1 MSRRV
6 RTADVMRLLR
16 EKVGIVENPQA
27 VSGSLKSSGRYE
39 QGRAVCAGKTPSKTD
54 GDKMP
59 LVGIEGGVEDYSL
72 YENVKVTFIN
82 MGKGIAEA
90 LHYDPLQDGTYLRQ
104 ISESISQYMSQSTNN
119 PTENTAGGTEN
130 SQPDQTSNFADLPM
144 DQLVTYM
151 VAGLAF
157 GGLLYAKRERIK
169 SFIDWF
175 VPRKKVDK
183 VANEVEKAILKKEL
197 KSIKDGLNT
206 LFSFMGMFN
215 TNYSDELRRM
225 GREITKSQA
234 PINDDLEKIKTRIDQ
249 LGLLKQKVDRY
260 DGRLK
265 LMSEQLDTF
274 DGRLKKHN
282 IGKMKNILYE
292 NNTKI
297 KGLKTA
303 LTGLTKKLKKINIIN
318 SPVPIHNPDP
328 SQLNSLNARLN
339 TLEAKIN
346 NPDSSQLNVLDKKL
360 TSLIETLKSVK
371 FPGGYEDGLAVEP
384 RRILV
389 DKEDGQVGWAA
400 RAVLDAIKPYTH

>member
-1 MSRRV
+1 MQKGKHTAMSRRV
-6 RTADVMRLLR
+6 RTADVVRLLR

-27 VSGSLKSSGRYE
+27 VSGSLKSSGGYE

-59 LVGIEGGVEDYSL
+59 LVGIEGGDEGLSAFGSVPVVFQNIGQGLADAL
-72 YENVKVTFIN
+72 YYNPFKNNETTLK
-82 MGKGIAEA
+82 EA
-90 LHYDPLQDGTYLRQ
+90 SQALLQYLLGQ
-104 ISESISQYMSQSTNN
+104 ESQPIDETTGST
-119 PTENTAGGTEN
+119 TGGTEN
-130 SQPDQTSNFADLPM
+130 SQSDWTSNLAELPM
-144 DQLVTYM
+144 DQLVMLM

-157 GGLLYAKRERIK
+157 AGITIYKNREKIK
-169 SFIDWF
+169 PFIDWF
-175 VPRKKVDK
+175 VPRKKVDE
-183 VANEVEKAILKKEL
+183 VANEVEKSILKTEL

-206 LFSFMGMFN
+206 LYSFMAVFN
-215 TNYSDELRRM
+215 NNYSEELRRM

-234 PINDDLEKIKTRIDQ
+234 PINNDLKEIETRIDQ
-249 LGLLKQKVDRY
+249 LGLLKEKVDGY

-265 LMSEQLDTF
+265 LMSEL
-274 DGRLKKHN
+274 LKKYK
-282 IGKMKNILYE
+282 IGEIKNTLDKNEKNIRGL
-292 NNTKI
+292 NTV
-297 KGLKTA
+297 
-303 LTGLTKKLKKINIIN
+303 LTGLTKQIKKINNPN
-318 SPVPIHNPDP
+318 S
-328 SQLNSLNARLN
+328 SQLKSLNARLK
-339 TLEAKIN
+339 TLEENIN